1 MTVMLHPTVDELT
14 TERSELLASL
24 RLSEDELRSRAD
36 RELLT
41 SGEWHALR
49 RLDQIAFLLGES
61 DPA

>member
-1 MTVMLHPTVDELT
+1 MTVMLHPTVDDLT
-14 TERSELLASL
+14 AERADLLASL

-41 SGEWHALR
+41 GGEWRVLR

-61 DPA
+61 ESA